1 MMQCAEKMRRI
12 FDCEGV
18 ASPKTQKKCLT
29 KIVELAMSLPK
40 GYFYT
45 IKTHGSQD
53 RRRRVN
59 IGGTYFELYFY
70 VWDLDGKKILYRC
83 FEDSDGTKDWDYFY
97 NSAKRQIAE
106 LPVIE

>member
-1 MMQCAEKMRRI
+1 MRPV
-12 FDCEGV
+12 FDWEAV
-18 ASPKTQKKCLT
+18 ASQKTQKKCLN
-29 KIVELAMSLPK
+29 KITDLAMSLPK

-45 IKTHGSQD
+45 IKMHGSLD

-70 VWDLDGKKILYRC
+70 VWDIEGKKILWRC
-83 FEDSDGTKDWDYFY
+83 FEDSDGTREWNELYY
-97 NSAKRQIAE
+97 SAKKEIAE

>member
-1 MMQCAEKMRRI
+1 MRPI
-12 FDCEGV
+12 FDCEAV
-18 ASPKTQKKCLT
+18 ASQKTQKKCLN
-29 KIVELAMSLPK
+29 KITDLAMSLPK

-45 IKTHGSQD
+45 IKMHGSLD

-70 VWDLDGKKILYRC
+70 VWDIEGKKILWRC
-83 FEDSDGTKDWDYFY
+83 FEDSDGTREWDMLY
-97 NSAKRQIAE
+97 NTAKKEIAN